1 VVLCDQNFPAVL
13 PSASGKCVAIMR
25 VEHGTLKDLVELI
38 EKVAP
43 PRVPAGTLF
52 PLGSLT
58 HLQREGLQSYSA
70 SGVKFGHRLGNS
82 FPDTE
87 TVFFVPPPWE
97 GALIRNW
104 FDPFW
109 MAATGLTELRDIRQ
123 RKQ

>member
-1 VVLCDQNFPAVL
+1 
-13 PSASGKCVAIMR
+13 MR

-43 PRVPAGTLF
+43 PRIPAGTIFL
-52 PLGSLT
+52 LGSLT

-70 SGVKFGHRLGNS
+70 SGVEFGHRLRNS

-87 TVFFVPPPWE
+87 TIFFIPPPWE
-97 GALIRNW
+97 GVPILSW
-104 FDPFW
+104 FVPSWTD
-109 MAATGLTELRDIRQ
+109 ATGWMELRGTRQ

>member
-1 VVLCDQNFPAVL
+1 MVLCDQNFPAVL

-25 VEHGTLKDLVELI
+25 IEHGTLKDLVELI

-43 PRVPAGTLF
+43 PRIPAGTIFL
-52 PLGSLT
+52 LGSLT

-87 TVFFVPPPWE
+87 TVFFIPPPH
-97 GALIRNW
+97 GRVLQSRIGSIHSGRLPLA
-104 FDPFW
+104 
-109 MAATGLTELRDIRQ
+109 
-123 RKQ
+123 